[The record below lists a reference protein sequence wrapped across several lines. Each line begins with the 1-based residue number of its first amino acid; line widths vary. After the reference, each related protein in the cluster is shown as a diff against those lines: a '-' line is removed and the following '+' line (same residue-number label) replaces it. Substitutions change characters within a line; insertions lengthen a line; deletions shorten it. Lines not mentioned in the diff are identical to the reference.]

1 MRLLLVEDDPDLRR
15 LLRDSLVEA
24 GFAVDQAA
32 DGEEGKYLGETES
45 YDIVILDIGLPV
57 IDGLTVL
64 SDWRANGVE
73 APVLLLTARDG
84 WREKVDGL
92 RRGADDYLAKPFQ
105 TEELLARLEALIR
118 RTHGHASSIIKV
130 GDIEID
136 LSRKAAFGPNAQ
148 LHLTPNEFR
157 AFAYLALNRSR
168 VISKIE
174 LTEHLYDQDF
184 DKDSNVIEVLIAR
197 LRKKIGADLLKTHR
211 GHGYYVE

>member
-15 LLRDSLVEA
+15 LLRESLLEA
-24 GFAVDQAA
+24 GFAVDEAA
-32 DGEEGKYLGETES
+32 DGEEGKFLGETET
-45 YDIVILDIGLPV
+45 YDVVILDIGLPI

-64 SDWRANGVE
+64 SDWRASGVR

-118 RTHGHASSIIKV
+118 RSHGHASSVLLV
-130 GDIEID
+130 GPVELD
-136 LSRKAAFGPNAQ
+136 LSRKAASRGDAPV
-148 LHLTPNEFR
+148 HLTPNEFR
-157 AFAYLALNRSR
+157 AFAYLALNRGR
-168 VISKIE
+168 VISKTE

-184 DKDSNVIEVLIAR
+184 DRDSNVIEAVVAR
-197 LRKKIGADLLKTHR
+197 LRKKVGAELVRTQR